1 LNNKYNEKIAVLK
14 KIKKQ
19 TEDYWGATKELPSNI
34 KFFINTRD
42 YIKNPD
48 KYSKEE
54 IAKAIANRKLILKD
68 IGKGILLPTVG
79 IATSGKTIYTINKL
93 VNNGHNKT
101 AADKNRLTPYQAQLI
116 YDRAVAAIPNKEYE
130 QGIKKTMRLAG
141 LGAILGSAGGYLI
154 GRRNKEIPKFLS
166 TGIGGIIGGTIG
178 AGTSVVPIAIEQNK
192 RLKAEGISQ
201 RFMKIRISPEAK
213 KKYYDPYNK

>member
-1 LNNKYNEKIAVLK
+1 MNNKYNEKIAVLK

-19 TEDYWGATKELPSNI
+19 TENYWGATKELPSNI

-101 AADKNRLTPYQAQLI
+101 ASLSVKNLNKSLYLLT
-116 YDRAVAAIPNKEYE
+116 
-130 QGIKKTMRLAG
+130 
-141 LGAILGSAGGYLI
+141 GGLI
-154 GRRNKEIPKFLS
+154 GSGAVLGVQKLKDFFKQRNNPKEI
-166 TGIGGIIGGTIG
+166 
-178 AGTSVVPIAIEQNK
+178 
-192 RLKAEGISQ
+192 LKQEVMNTLQ
-201 RFMKIRISPEAK
+201 P
-213 KKYYDPYNK
+213 PTN